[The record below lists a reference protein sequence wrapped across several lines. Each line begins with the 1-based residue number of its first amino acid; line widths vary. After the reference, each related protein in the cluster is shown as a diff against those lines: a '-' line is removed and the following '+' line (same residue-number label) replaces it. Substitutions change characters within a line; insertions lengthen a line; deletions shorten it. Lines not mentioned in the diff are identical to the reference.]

1 MLRPALLASYAAALL
16 CAVLPAPA
24 GAAALATPAR
34 TYWYDGETKVPLYRQ
49 PRLRALGN
57 RRIAPPGAARIAT
70 RQNLPPIYEY
80 ESRGMDTDPS
90 ALPVYS
96 TKADWRGGK
105 LMVQAP
111 GVVFTVT
118 DDAGARRAEA
128 WLAARGWHAAPIA
141 DGAAYRVEG
150 IAGEKALDLANALY
164 ESRLVRYAQPNWVL
178 DIDRQ

>member
-1 MLRPALLASYAAALL
+1 MLRFSLLASCAAALL

-24 GAAALATPAR
+24 GAAARATPAQI
-34 TYWYDGETKVPLYRQ
+34 YWYDGETKVPLYRQ
-49 PRLRALGN
+49 PQLHALRN

-80 ESRGMDTDPS
+80 GSRGKDDPS

-96 TKADWRGGK
+96 TKADWRSGK

-111 GVVFTVT
+111 GVVFTVA
-118 DDAGARRAEA
+118 DDAGVRRAEA
-128 WLAARGWHAAPIA
+128 WLAARGWHATPIA
-141 DGAAYRVEG
+141 DGAAYRVED

-164 ESRLVRYAQPNWVL
+164 ESKLVRYAQPNWVL